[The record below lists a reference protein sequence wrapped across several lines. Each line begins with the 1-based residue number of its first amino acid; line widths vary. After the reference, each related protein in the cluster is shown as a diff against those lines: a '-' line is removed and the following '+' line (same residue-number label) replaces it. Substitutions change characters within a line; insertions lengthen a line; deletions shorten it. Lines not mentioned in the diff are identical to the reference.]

1 MEQTAQK
8 GFIISIFS
16 IFCLVLPLWCC
27 IAPAEFL
34 LPENTPLVH
43 IYVFADRSSFCRAR
57 VFMITGA
64 NLLDYRKNTIQ
75 RRSLKNVPQ
84 EHLHR
89 FFLVAALLGTPV
101 CVKAGNRAHE
111 RKGAFPC
118 DIQ

>member
-8 GFIISIFS
+8 ALLYRYSQYS
-16 IFCLVLPLWCC
+16 VLFCRCGAALLRRS
-27 IAPAEFL
+27 FL

-57 VFMITGA
+57 VFYDNRC

-89 FFLVAALLGTPV
+89 FFFGRCFTGYARL
-101 CVKAGNRAHE
+101 C
-111 RKGAFPC
+111 
-118 DIQ
+118 